1 MSQKKQPQKRT
12 PPKKAKYWD
21 RRRVLVAILAGVMAL
36 VLLLPMVSMIFT
48 YAGAVS
54 QSEINA
60 LKDQAAGLARDK
72 KALQNQLAAIT
83 SDKNAAMA
91 KKQNIEQQIN
101 VVRSEI
107 SNANALIS
115 GYEQE
120 IAEKEIELAAAKEK
134 QEKYYQLFCE
144 RVRSMEEE
152 GTVSYWSILF
162 DASSFADLLDRANF
176 VNEII
181 EYDNGVMDELEQARQ
196 AVADAKSSIEMAK
209 SEQEEQLAVC
219 QARQAELKE
228 KEAEADALLDQIK
241 AKEDETQEALAA
253 ASAASKAMD
262 NEIARKQR
270 ELEAQLAA
278 QNQTIV
284 SESGY
289 LWPLNGYYTLSSL
302 YGGRIHPITGKPNN
316 HGGID
321 IPAPRNT
328 HILASKSGMVI
339 TSGYNNSYGN
349 YVVISHGGG
358 ASTLYAHMNS
368 RAVAVGDSVKQGQ
381 TIGYVGTTGSSTGNH
396 LHFEVRSNGS
406 RTDPINYFSGVTLYV
421 RSGGKTVKLNH

>member
-1 MSQKKQPQKRT
+1 MSQKKHPQKST

-21 RRRVLVAILAGVMAL
+21 RRRVMVAILAGAMAL
-36 VLLLPMVSMIFT
+36 VLLLPMVSMIVT

-54 QSEINA
+54 QSEINS
-60 LKDQAAGLARDK
+60 LKEQAAELAQDK
-72 KALQNQLAAIT
+72 KELQNQLAAIT
-83 SDKNAAMA
+83 SDKNAAMS

-107 SNANALIS
+107 ANANALIAS
-115 GYEQE
+115 YDQE
-120 IAEKEIELAAAKEK
+120 IAEKEVELAAAEEK

-144 RVRSMEEE
+144 RVRSMEED

-176 VNEII
+176 VNEVI

-196 AVADAKSSIEMAK
+196 AVADAKAAIEAAK
-209 SEQEEQLAVC
+209 SEQEAELAVL
-219 QARQAELKE
+219 QARQNELKE
-228 KEAEADALLDQIK
+228 KEAEADALLSEIQE
-241 AKEDETQEALAA
+241 KEDEAQEALNA
-253 ASAASKAMD
+253 ASAAAKAMD
-262 NEIARKQR
+262 NEIAKKQR

-289 LWPLNGYYTLSSL
+289 MWPLSGYYTLSSL
-302 YGGRIHPITGKPNN
+302 YGGRTHPITGKPNN

-321 IPAPRNT
+321 IPAPKNT

-339 TSGYNNSYGN
+339 TSGYNSSYGN

-358 ASTLYAHMNS
+358 ASTLYAHMTS
-368 RAVAVGDSVKQGQ
+368 RAVSVGDSVKQGQ

-396 LHFEVRSNGS
+396 LHFEVRVNGN
-406 RTDPINYFSGVTLYV
+406 RTDPINYFPDLTLYV
-421 RSGGKTVKLNH
+421 RANGQTVKLNH